1 MAVVMSHT
9 SMKYKFK
16 TVFKFAMMK
25 LDKKLKIK
33 SAKISFLRIYIY
45 REGDLRDEDLFVHR
59 LLSPLFAVF
68 VCNHFPNGSC
78 DMSQV
83 AFIMR

>member
-1 MAVVMSHT
+1 
-9 SMKYKFK
+9 
-16 TVFKFAMMK
+16 MMK

-45 REGDLRDEDLFVHR
+45 RGGDLRDEDLFVHR
-59 LLSPLFAVF
+59 LLSPLVAVF

-83 AFIMR
+83 AFAQYNNGLSLLGKAAGDY

>member
-1 MAVVMSHT
+1 
-9 SMKYKFK
+9 
-16 TVFKFAMMK
+16 MMK

-33 SAKISFLRIYIY
+33 SAKISFFRIYIY

-68 VCNHFPNGSC
+68 VCGFTILSTDGFNISALF
-78 DMSQV
+78 V
-83 AFIMR
+83 